1 LGGLMPP
8 GFESP
13 ALGSA
18 AAASHLG
25 VFASSF
31 APGMSGGGGN
41 FTPGLQLAQADTVGC
56 DVCED
61 PVFSAAR
68 IGAWWDFEGGFG
80 GRRGRLRGIPA
91 GGNPAEQ
98 EAIRRAREARANA
111 WGIKQQRTRP
121 DLDQLSPKIEKQMRQ
136 RGWTKEQ
143 IIQAFDAGDS
153 LPAVNRLGGANTPA
167 TRYIHPQ
174 TGQSVVIDN
183 VTGQIVHV
191 GGPGFR
197 Y

>member
-1 LGGLMPP
+1 MAVLTGGAGGAPLWVAAVTGATVGGAVNAALNGGNPFLAGLMGGFTAGLLGGLMPP

-31 APGMSGGGGN
+31 APGMGGGSH

-80 GRRGRLRGIPA
+80 GRRGRLRGLPA

-111 WGIKQQRTRP
+111 WGIKQGKTRP

-136 RGWTKEQ
+136 RGWTK
-143 IIQAFDAGDS
+143 
-153 LPAVNRLGGANTPA
+153 GAN
-167 TRYIHPQ
+167 YSGI
-174 TGQSVVIDN
+174 
-183 VTGQIVHV
+183 
-191 GGPGFR
+191 
-197 Y
+197 